1 MKILTPIMIIL
12 LWFTAPAGAQEDTAE
27 QPSRDQLLGEIL
39 RDKEALFLKYQQEKD
54 ALAEGYDAA
63 VTKLSDEQPAD
74 YNRQKME
81 LEKEFKAEKKEL
93 LQDYRREN
101 LELEKK
107 ESRLRGRDTYTAE
120 SDVRQRLQS
129 SSHLNAV
136 IGTRSETRRGE
147 RDYLKRGQ
155 RSSSSLTAPQRHNVT
170 GDKVKGMATKARDNF
185 NKGTSRR

>member
-1 MKILTPIMIIL
+1 MKSLTPIIIIL
-12 LWFTAPAGAQEDTAE
+12 LLFTASAAAQEDTAE

-39 RDKEALFLKYQQEKD
+39 RDKEALFQKYQQDKD

-63 VTKLSDEQPAD
+63 VTKLADEQPAD

-81 LEKEFKAEKKEL
+81 LEKAFKAEKEL

-101 LELEKK
+101 LELEKN

-136 IGTRSETRRGE
+136 IGTRSEPRRGV

-155 RSSSSLTAPQRHNVT
+155 RSSDSLTAPQRHNVT
-170 GDKVKGMATKARDNF
+170 GDKIKGMQTKARDNF
-185 NKGTSRR
+185 NRDSSQH